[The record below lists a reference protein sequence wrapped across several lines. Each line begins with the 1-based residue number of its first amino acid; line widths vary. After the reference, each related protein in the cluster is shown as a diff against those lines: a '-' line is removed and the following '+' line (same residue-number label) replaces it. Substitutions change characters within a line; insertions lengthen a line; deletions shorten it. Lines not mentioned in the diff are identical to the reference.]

1 MLKKEKN
8 WYVIYTRPRWEKKI
22 ALVLQEKGIENYCP
36 LNKVTKQW
44 TDRKKTVLEPLFK
57 GYIFVCADENNKW
70 DIKNIDGII
79 NYIYWLGKPAV
90 VRESEIITIKKFLN
104 EFKDVKVIDL
114 NAVINDKVQI
124 KQGVMMNYK
133 GIVLEIMGNKAKV
146 LITGMGIELAA
157 FFETKNLEKI

>member
-90 VRESEIITIKKFLN
+90 VRESEIVTIKKFLN

>member
-90 VRESEIITIKKFLN
+90 VREDEIITIKKFLN

-114 NAVINDKVQI
+114 NAVVNDKVQI

>member
-79 NYIYWLGKPAV
+79 NYIYWLGKPAI
-90 VRESEIITIKKFLN
+90 VREDEIITIKKFLN

-114 NAVINDKVQI
+114 NAVINDEVQI

>member
-90 VRESEIITIKKFLN
+90 VREDEIITIKKFLN

-114 NAVINDKVQI
+114 NAVINDEVQI